1 MRILVIYESM
11 FGNARTI
18 AGAIADGATPFG
30 MVETVEVSQAPLAI
44 NEEFDLIITGGPT
57 HAFGMSQKATRAD
70 AATKADRPLIS
81 RETGIREWLEAATL
95 DGHVYAAAFD
105 TSTSKPRWLGF
116 IGSAAG
122 KIEKRLKRLGFT
134 IAAPPGNFYVTDTLG
149 PLMDGEI
156 QRAREWGHQVAGK
169 VAAGMDVD
177 QVA

>member
-18 AGAIADGATPFG
+18 AEAIADGATPYG

-44 NEEFDLIITGGPT
+44 SEEFDLVIIGGPT
-57 HAFGMSQKATRAD
+57 HAFGMSQEKTRAD
-70 AATKADRPLIS
+70 SARKIDRPLVS
-81 RETGIREWLEAATL
+81 REIGIREWLETATL
-95 DGHVYAAAFD
+95 DGHVHAAAFD
-105 TSTSKPRWLGF
+105 TSTDKPRWLGF

-134 IAAPPGNFYVTDTLG
+134 IAAPPGNFYVTDILG
-149 PLMDGEI
+149 PLKDGEI
-156 QRAREWGHQVAGK
+156 QRAREWSHQVAGK
-169 VAAGMDVD
+169 VATTMAVD